1 MKTKTIRKKREA
13 QSAVQQKVSDLLSE
27 AMKQPGVKTAMEVL
41 ASSTKY
47 TKTLACYDRFFEQEG
62 ELSFSSSC
70 HSVN

>member
-1 MKTKTIRKKREA
+1 MKTKKSRKPRNVEH
-13 QSAVQQKVSDLLSE
+13 SDQQRVNELLAK

-41 ASSTKY
+41 ANSSKY
-47 TKTLACYDRFFEQEG
+47 TKTVACYDRFFEHEG